1 MVYRIFDAHAHIGRD
16 LFSEMSAEDLVNGMK
31 KWNIS
36 KAVVSPMGRAM
47 ISNIAQTNDE
57 ISSIVKSHGRELIG
71 FAAANPWYGQES
83 VEEID
88 RAIGSLGLRGIKLSP
103 ATQGFPVNHE
113 IVHPVIKAAINH
125 GVPVLIDTGFP
136 VVSLP
141 FQFGD
146 LAKSFPDAT
155 LIMGHMGLAD
165 YNWFDALVVAKS
177 CPNVIIETSSQD
189 CQISFEQAV
198 KDIGEERLVF
208 GTDVPHTDPV
218 VEIRK
223 IETLDIPSSAM
234 RKIFSENM
242 ARLLAL

>member
-1 MVYRIFDAHAHIGRD
+1 MVYRIFDAHAHIGKD
-16 LFSEMSAEDLVNGMK
+16 LFCKMSAEELVDGMK
-31 KWNIS
+31 NWNIS
-36 KAVVSPMGRAM
+36 KAVVSPMGRAV
-47 ISNIAQTNDE
+47 ISNLAETNDE
-57 ISSIVKSHGRELIG
+57 LSSVINRYGDKLVGL
-71 FAAANPWYGQES
+71 AAANPWYGQEA

-103 ATQGFPVNHE
+103 VTQGFPVNHE
-113 IVHPVIKAAINH
+113 IVHPVIEAAINH

-136 VVSLP
+136 VLSLP

-146 LAKSFPDAT
+146 LAKTFPDAT

-165 YNWFDALVVAKS
+165 YNWFDALVVARS

-198 KDIGEERLVF
+198 KDVGEDRLVF
-208 GTDVPHTDPV
+208 GTDIPHTDPV

-223 IETLDIPSSAM
+223 IETLDISSAAKS
-234 RKIFSENM
+234 KIFSENI